1 MEDLLWRY
9 PDDFF
14 VKRGHKFTPAAK
26 QFTLSDG
33 GRLDIS
39 FRDASERLWVVEV
52 KAAPLR
58 IGVADQVYGYW
69 QRLKES
75 RPNEILFPAV
85 VAPVINS
92 IVEEQLIRWGIESF
106 QISEAEFRRVADER
120 GISIEQAPAVVSGAS
135 GRTTVPRQPKEG
147 TMAYEFVPLDP
158 DYEGAV
164 MRYQGR
170 YPDRVWPVHWVSR
183 GVTICDNCSTQTP
196 TSHQLQQHAVYRE
209 YPSAADVTCKNCL
222 KQMDKL
228 GIRVSEG

>member
-1 MEDLLWRY
+1 MEDLLWRF

-14 VKRGHKFTPAAK
+14 AKRGHRFTPAAK

-106 QISEAEFRRVADER
+106 QISEAEFRRVATER
-120 GISIEQAPAVVSGAS
+120 GVEMESTEPTTTTDAMTEGIQRGTRALSSQATHALYVYKELAS
-135 GRTTVPRQPKEG
+135 H
-147 TMAYEFVPLDP
+147 
-158 DYEGAV
+158 EGAV
-164 MRYQGR
+164 TTITLNGTLF
-170 YPDRVWPVHWVSR
+170 PVVHYTYDGKVALDNHNLRNVDKLTSLKRNWVF
-183 GVTICDNCSTQTP
+183 V
-196 TSHQLQQHAVYRE
+196 E
-209 YPSAADVTCKNCL
+209 SAPTCKRCVR
-222 KQMDKL
+222 KL
-228 GIRVSEG
+228 SL